1 MQSAPSSVR
10 YVGRYAIYDAIATGG
25 MATVHLGRLVGPVG
39 FARTVAVKCLHA
51 QFARDPE
58 FVTMFLD
65 EARLAAR
72 IQHPNVVPTL
82 DVIPTDGELFIV
94 MEYVRGEALSKLVR
108 LSTRMGGPVPAR
120 IVVSIVVGALA
131 GLHAA
136 HEARDESGN
145 SLGIVHR
152 DVSPQNVLVGV
163 DGVARVLDFGVA
175 KAGDTVHVTKDGQL
189 KGKLLYMAPEQLEG
203 EVIDRRADIY
213 AMGIILFE
221 ALTGERMFKGER
233 ESAQLLQIS
242 RGEIRVPSQVRP
254 ELEPFDA
261 IVRRASGRIPS
272 QRYATAREM
281 ARALE
286 EIMQPASAHDV
297 GEWVEMVAGQIIG
310 ERTRRV
316 TEIESGAKLDRDSV
330 RSSLQ
335 NELSRSSI
343 PDVERSGV
351 SSGVGSRRSL
361 ADASLVTKAEGGAS
375 QRRWILPLAIGAVV
389 LLLGAGAIAAFLV
402 KGASPPATTALSA
415 AATLPPV
422 ATAPASPPVSATQTT
437 VAAAT
442 DAPSAASAPAMNVA
456 DLAPAVTA
464 TAAPMGS
471 GRRTAPKASASAA
484 AAKPDCEQPYVV
496 DSAGHMHFRQ
506 ECL

>member
-1 MQSAPSSVR
+1 MNVAPASVR

-39 FARTVAVKCLHA
+39 FARTVAIKCLHA

-108 LSTRMGGPVPAR
+108 LANRMGGPVPPR
-120 IVVSIVVGALA
+120 IAVAIVAGALA

-136 HEARDESGN
+136 HEARDEGGT

-203 EVIDRRADIY
+203 EVVDRRADIY
-213 AMGIILFE
+213 AMGIVLFE
-221 ALTGERMFKGER
+221 ALTGERMFKGDR
-233 ESAQLLQIS
+233 ETAQLLQIS
-242 RGEIRVPSQVRP
+242 RGEIRVPSEVNP
-254 ELEPFDA
+254 ALAPFDP
-261 IVRRASGRIPS
+261 IVRKASARMAS

-286 EIMQPASAHDV
+286 DCAPPASAHDV
-297 GEWVEMVAGQIIG
+297 GEWVEMVAGQIIS
-310 ERTRRV
+310 ERTKRV
-316 TEIESGAKLDRDSV
+316 MEIESGGRLDRDSV

-335 NELSRSSI
+335 SELARSSI
-343 PDVERSGV
+343 PDAESSGV
-351 SSGVGSRRSL
+351 SSGISARRSVPEPT
-361 ADASLVTKAEGGAS
+361 APTRAEGSVA
-375 QRRWILPLAIGAVV
+375 RRRRVPIAIGVGVFV
-389 LLLGAGAIAAFLV
+389 LLVGGAALAFALR
-402 KGASPPATTALSA
+402 GSGSPPPAVASVAVALPSANASVASVVAPATASASA
-415 AATLPPV
+415 APREPAPTGSTASATLAELPP
-422 ATAPASPPVSATQTT
+422 AAPT
-437 VAAAT
+437 AAAPP
-442 DAPSAASAPAMNVA
+442 PSARGA
-456 DLAPAVTA
+456 
-464 TAAPMGS
+464 
-471 GRRTAPKASASAA
+471 RPKASASASA
-484 AAKPDCEQPYVV
+484 GKPDCEQPYVV